1 MHTIYSML
9 KTPQLYSY
17 ATMKDL
23 ITSAKPE
30 AQQIG
35 ALAYA
40 TGARVSELNQ
50 ITKQNVQ
57 ERKDYLEIT
66 CKVLK
71 KRKKEEQDLTRIALV
86 RLDETW
92 LVKPIM
98 ELCANKQ
105 PNDILVPMYR
115 MKIYRI
121 LVEAY
126 SINPHGF
133 RKIRATNLAQL
144 GFSAHQL
151 KHFFGWS
158 TVAPSDY
165 YVKLNTDDLKYGVQ
179 E

>member
-1 MHTIYSML
+1 
-9 KTPQLYSY
+9 
-17 ATMKDL
+17 MKEL
-23 ITSAKPE
+23 ITSASSE

-50 ITKQNVQ
+50 ITRQDIQVK
-57 ERKDYLEIT
+57 KDYLEIT

-86 RLDETW
+86 RLDENW
-92 LVKPIM
+92 LVDPIQKLCENKKPN
-98 ELCANKQ
+98 E
-105 PNDILVPMYR
+105 ILIPMYR

-121 LVEAY
+121 LIETY
-126 SINPHGF
+126 GINPHGF

-165 YVKLNTDDLKYGVQ
+165 YVKLNTDDLEYGVQ